1 MVGITLPY
9 DDRRELS
16 SSSTFLEF
24 NESHDLSSTHAESK
38 DGLGRPENRYW
49 SKSIQYNEQIER
61 KLTSHPAQEKK
72 DDEESKHIEHTPRL
86 GTREARVQYTAQKG
100 LLPFGPDC
108 DISRDIIALNNKYP
122 KLKGPLDIIK
132 KSLFELDK
140 MNGIDISLPNDVATP
155 PKALPTS
162 PKSHEIAATENISTP
177 LETRAT
183 SPRTYEDLAAGK
195 NHDSTSNINDTESTT
210 SRDYIYEL
218 NPITGNFRQMRS
230 RKHSQRKDK
239 CRVEEAMRNRELF
252 IERIHIC
259 WKVGLFL
266 LQGLLAGFSVHA
278 LHEVSVKQSTSQ
290 FAIQYGKRATGI
302 FRFYFLSVTLCLS
315 GSIRKHSLMTHLI
328 DEDEKV
334 KKSYDKDKKRTII
347 KISVSILG
355 LIYFG
360 ALTLTLLTTKLD
372 FYLKDNLG
380 GDLDQTNVESN
391 ISRWKSLSVS
401 RSVVCILGWCI
412 ACLELL
418 QRQKRKYMK
427 KPINN

>member
-1 MVGITLPY
+1 MPVYRETDTMVGITLPY
-9 DDRRELS
+9 DGDRRELS

-38 DGLGRPENRYW
+38 DGLGCPENRYW

-61 KLTSHPAQEKK
+61 KLNSHDQEKK
-72 DDEESKHIEHTPRL
+72 DDEESKRIEQTPRL
-86 GTREARVQYTAQKG
+86 RTKEARVQYTAQKEG
-100 LLPFGPDC
+100 LLLPFGPDC
-108 DISRDIIALNNKYP
+108 DISRDIIALNKKYP
-122 KLKGPLDIIK
+122 NLKGPIDIIK

-140 MNGIDISLPNDVATP
+140 MNGIDISLPNNDVATP

-162 PKSHEIAATENISTP
+162 PKSHHVNAATENIISTS

-183 SPRTYEDLAAGK
+183 SPRTYEDLAVAGR
-195 NHDSTSNINDTESTT
+195 NHDFTSRNINDTESTSSTT

-218 NPITGNFRQMRS
+218 NPITGNFHQMRS
-230 RKHSQRKDK
+230 RKHSKRKDK
-239 CRVEEAMRNRELF
+239 CRVERAMRNRELL

-315 GSIRKHSLMTHLI
+315 GSIRKHSSMTHLI

-334 KKSYDKDKKRTII
+334 DKSHDKDKKNEQ
-347 KISVSILG
+347 SL
-355 LIYFG
+355 
-360 ALTLTLLTTKLD
+360 KLVLPFWD
-372 FYLKDNLG
+372 
-380 GDLDQTNVESN
+380 
-391 ISRWKSLSVS
+391 
-401 RSVVCILGWCI
+401 
-412 ACLELL
+412 
-418 QRQKRKYMK
+418 
-427 KPINN
+427 